1 MKKVLSPLAL
11 DCFSQSILVGAWILA
26 SVSLAGCSRH
36 FEDKWSKSRPPVF
49 KTTGT
54 VTWNGAPAAGAVVTL
69 HSESHNLAASGKTDD
84 AGKFTLTTWRYGDGA
99 VSGNHKVTISTWIVT
114 GYDGEGTP
122 IETPVMPAKYENP
135 DTSGL
140 TAEVNDGGANLL
152 SFEVAGSRREVKQ
165 STASVTNK

>member
-1 MKKVLSPLAL
+1 MLTVAL
-11 DCFSQSILVGAWILA
+11 V
-26 SVSLAGCSRH
+26 VGCSRNL
-36 FEDKWSKSRPPVF
+36 EDKWSKSRPPVF

-69 HSESHNLAASGKTDD
+69 HSDSHNLAASGKTDD
-84 AGKFTLTTWRYGDGA
+84 MGKFALTTWRQGDGA
-99 VSGNHKVTISTWIVT
+99 VAGSHKVTISTWIVT

-135 DTSGL
+135 DTSKL
-140 TAEVNDGGANLL
+140 TAEVKDRGLNVL
-152 SFEVAGSRREVKQ
+152 SFDVAGPRREVKQ